1 MQGQTLLK
9 SVWKVHQAA
18 WPSLFNLVAN
28 NDSRLVLVYSLY
40 SIMIH
45 TFIPEVKL
53 SDVLFDNH

>member
-1 MQGQTLLK
+1 M
-9 SVWKVHQAA
+9 H
-18 WPSLFNLVAN
+18 
-28 NDSRLVLVYSLY
+28 DSRLVLVYTGTGTGIVY

>member
-1 MQGQTLLK
+1 MSNKLHGLLC
-9 SVWKVHQAA
+9 
-18 WPSLFNLVAN
+18 LVAN
-28 NDSRLVLVYSLY
+28 NDSRLVLAVVLIVY

>member
-1 MQGQTLLK
+1 MSNKLHGLLC
-9 SVWKVHQAA
+9 
-18 WPSLFNLVAN
+18 LVAN
-28 NDSRLVLVYSLY
+28 NDSRLVLVTGTGTGSLY